1 MKALKFYAEWC
12 QPCKMLTRIMDDA
25 ADQITTPVENIDIDK
40 DMDAAIKYGVRGVP
54 TMVLIDDDDGKELA
68 RKVGM
73 MQEQELITF
82 LKG

>member
-1 MKALKFYAEWC
+1 MKAIKFYAEWC
-12 QPCKMLTRIMDDA
+12 QPCKMLSRIMEDA
-25 ADQITTPVENIDIDK
+25 SDQITTQVENIDIDT
-40 DMDAAIKYGVRGVP
+40 DMDTAIKYGVRGVP
-54 TMVLIDDDDGKELA
+54 TMVLVDDNGNELA

>member
-1 MKALKFYAEWC
+1 MRVLKFYADWC
-12 QPCKMLTRIMDDA
+12 GPCKMLTRIMEYA
-25 ADQITTPVENIDIDK
+25 SEQITITVENIDIDK
-40 DMDAAIKYGVRGVP
+40 DMDTAIKYGVRGVP
-54 TMVLIDDDDGKELA
+54 TMVLIDDDGKELA

>member
-12 QPCKMLTRIMDDA
+12 QPCKMLSRIVEDA
-25 ADQITTPVENIDIDK
+25 ADQITTPIENVDIDK
-40 DMDAAIKYGVRGVP
+40 DMETAIKYGVRGVP
-54 TMVLIDDDDGKELA
+54 TMVLVDENGTELK

-73 MQEQELITF
+73 MQEQEVIAF

>member
-1 MKALKFYAEWC
+1 MKAIKFYAEWC
-12 QPCKMLTRIMDDA
+12 QPCKMLTRIMEDA
-25 ADQITTPVENIDIDK
+25 ADQITIPVDNIDIDK

-54 TMVLIDDDDGKELA
+54 TMVLVDENGTEIG

-73 MQEQELITF
+73 MNEQELITF

>member
-12 QPCKMLTRIMDDA
+12 QPCKVLSRIMDDA
-25 ADQITTPVENIDIDK
+25 AQQITTPVENIDIDK
-40 DMDAAIKYGVRGVP
+40 DMNTAIKYGVRGVP
-54 TMVLIDDDDGKELA
+54 TMVLVDDDGKEIS

-73 MQEQELITF
+73 MNEQELITF

>member
-12 QPCKMLTRIMDDA
+12 QPCKMLTRIMEDA
-25 ADQITTPVENIDIDK
+25 SEQITTTVENIDIDK
-40 DMDAAIKYGVRGVP
+40 DMDTAIKYGVRGVP
-54 TMVLIDDDDGKELA
+54 TMVLVDDNGNELA

>member
-12 QPCKMLTRIMDDA
+12 QPCKMLSRIMEDA
-25 ADQITTPVENIDIDK
+25 SEQITTPVENIDIDK
-40 DMDAAIKYGVRGVP
+40 DMDTAIKYGVRGVP
-54 TMVLIDDDDGKELA
+54 TMVLVDDDGKELA